1 MSRINAQR
9 ALVVALVL
17 ATVAA
22 PALAGVAVAEDDPPA
37 PPATYYGQVT
47 VQGEA
52 PGATVTVEA
61 VVNETV
67 QDSIQTDADGTFGGP
82 GTFDEKLT
90 VPGESGDRVTF
101 VVQSTDAKTV
111 DWESAANRNVTLDV
125 DSIETDGGDDTTGGT
140 DDGDTVDDGTDGGG
154 GAPAGGGGGAP
165 AGGGGQADGTQPTE
179 ATENA
184 TVAEDPEQIR
194 SIVPDTVTLPSNVT
208 LERAA
213 VANVSAD
220 ETGTG
225 SSVQFGSGSVA
236 RSISFDAAVDGQSAV
251 VEFGATPPSV
261 AGIPG
266 RVITVTQIAVPAT
279 ATNVSATI
287 RTGVSMADVEAVG
300 AAPEDLEVVRFQDQT
315 GNWQR
320 LAVAQRAVGNVSVD
334 LAVETPG
341 FSYFAVTAIAEPA
354 VALDVP
360 ASVAVG
366 EAVTFDASG
375 SSTPDGEIVAYDW
388 TVDGESVSGGET
400 LTHTFEAAG
409 EATVEVTVENAAGE
423 TNTTTADLTVTESQ
437 AVGTTATTTVATTT
451 TDSEGGPGALLAGG
465 VLVIVAALLAAL
477 YLTFGR
483 E

>member
-1 MSRINAQR
+1 
-9 ALVVALVL
+9 
-17 ATVAA
+17 
-22 PALAGVAVAEDDPPA
+22 
-37 PPATYYGQVT
+37 VT
-47 VQGEA
+47 VQGEP
-52 PGATVTVEA
+52 PGASVTVEA
-61 VVNETV
+61 VVEGTV

-90 VPGESGDRVTF
+90 VPGESGDQVTF
-101 VVQSTDAKTV
+101 VVQSTDVKTV
-111 DWESAANRNVTLDV
+111 DWESAANRNVTLEV
-125 DSIETDGGDDTTGGT
+125 DSIETDDGDDTTGGT

-165 AGGGGQADGTQPTE
+165 AGGGGQVGGTQPTE
-179 ATENA
+179 STENT

-194 SIVPDTVTLPSNVT
+194 SIVPDTVTLPANVT
-208 LERAA
+208 PERAA
-213 VANVSAD
+213 VANVTAD
-220 ETGTG
+220 ETG

-251 VEFGATPPSV
+251 VEFGATPPSI

-266 RVITVTQIAVPAT
+266 RVITVTQIAVPTT
-279 ATNVSATI
+279 ARNVSATI
-287 RTGVSMADVEAVG
+287 RTGVSMAEVEAVG
-300 AAPEDLEVVRFQDQT
+300 AEPEDLEVVRFQDQT
-315 GNWQR
+315 ENWQR
-320 LAVAQRAVGNVSVD
+320 LAVAERAVGNASVD

-354 VALDVP
+354 VALDAP
-360 ASVAVG
+360 GSVAVG
-366 EAVTFDASG
+366 ESVTFDASG

-388 TVDGESVSGGET
+388 TVDGEPVSGGET
-400 LTHTFEAAG
+400 LTHTFETAG